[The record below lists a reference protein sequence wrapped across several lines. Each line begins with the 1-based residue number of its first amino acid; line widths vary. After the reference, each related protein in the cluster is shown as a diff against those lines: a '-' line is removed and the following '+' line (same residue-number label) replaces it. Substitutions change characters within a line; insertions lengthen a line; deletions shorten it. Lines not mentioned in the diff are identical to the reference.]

1 MDQSVSDNF
10 FEALAECSGK
20 VEKYILQDR
29 FVNAFNPED
38 LRDAILAYPKRSGKR
53 LRPAVMMWCCGAAGG
68 DPDIAIPAAAAVE
81 LFHTWT
87 LAHDDLIDN
96 DSTRRGG
103 PTVHK
108 LGEAYSRKHL
118 GYSDEESVEYG
129 RDIAVLA
136 GDLQHSWSMVCLAD
150 LATSGKVS
158 AEVALALI
166 GNLESKV
173 VNTLIEG
180 ETLDIQFAK
189 RTIESLKPEDIL
201 GMLWAKTGALY
212 EFAARAGGMI
222 GVNSPDCKHPIALAL
237 AGFAGEC
244 GTAFQLQDDI
254 LGITGDEKKLGKPIG
269 SDLREGKKTLVVY
282 YALQSLEGEDRKC
295 LLNILGNRDAVETE
309 VDKAIKLI
317 IQSGALKTTTKKA
330 EYRINAALEH
340 LQNVPDSMYKT
351 LLKSWAGF
359 MINRAL

>member
-1 MDQSVSDNF
+1 MNQTVSDKF

-20 VEKYILQDR
+20 VEKYILQDK

-38 LRDAILAYPKRSGKR
+38 LRDAILAYPRRSGKR

-68 DPDIAIPAAAAVE
+68 DPDTAIPAAAAVE

-108 LGEAYSRKHL
+108 LGEAYSRDHL
-118 GYSDEESVEYG
+118 GYSDEECIEYG

-136 GDLQHSWSMVCLAD
+136 GDLQHSWSMVCLTD
-150 LATSGKVS
+150 LATSGVVS
-158 AEVALALI
+158 AEVALAII

-189 RTIESLKPEDIL
+189 RTIESLKPEEIL
-201 GMLWAKTGALY
+201 RMLWAKTGALY

-254 LGITGDEKKLGKPIG
+254 LGIVGDEKKLGKPTG

-282 YALQSLEGEDRKC
+282 YALQSLKGSDRDF
-295 LLNILGNRDAVETE
+295 LLGILGNRDATE
-309 VDKAIKLI
+309 SDVSKTTNLI
-317 IQSGALKTTTKKA
+317 IQSGALDSTIQKA
-330 EYRINAALEH
+330 EFHIDAALNH
-340 LQNVPDSMYKT
+340 LQNVPDSTYKT

-359 MINRAL
+359 MINRVL